1 MGKKILIVDDEIH
14 ILELLK
20 LNLEIYGYEVF
31 TTDTGKGVMSLI
43 EKIKPDIILLDLML
57 PEVNGIDIC
66 KRIRNNSS
74 LNEIRILIISA
85 KSEEI
90 DKIVCL
96 EIGADDYITK
106 PFSLREI
113 IARINAFSRRIES
126 EISMD
131 LNNH

>member
-90 DKIVCL
+90 DKFF
-96 EIGADDYITK
+96 E
-106 PFSLREI
+106 
-113 IARINAFSRRIES
+113 
-126 EISMD
+126 
-131 LNNH
+131 